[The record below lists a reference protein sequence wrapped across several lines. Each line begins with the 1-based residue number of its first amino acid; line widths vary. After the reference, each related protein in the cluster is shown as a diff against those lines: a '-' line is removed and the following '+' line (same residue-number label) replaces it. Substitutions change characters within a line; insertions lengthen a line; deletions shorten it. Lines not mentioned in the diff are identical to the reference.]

1 MNRTGTLLATALV
14 SLILGT
20 SGSTRAE
27 VAVDL
32 GIKEIYTNNLRK
44 DSSDYE
50 DWFTTR
56 SVALKVYPLSTI
68 EVSLGY
74 DDAVYRK
81 SNELNSVGG
90 QASIGFVPTSEHSIL
105 SVYLESRLDL
115 RYYHEDS
122 RDNDN
127 RGVHLSAVADFHPPV
142 LPMSLRGGVI
152 FSSSKYPRS
161 DDLDKETVDLVG
173 GLNWVFLGRNS
184 LDIEA
189 GASFATA
196 TFLDTLGYDTQKEER
211 VVIFN
216 HPYDLTT
223 PDQLDGNL
231 RMFSVSPRYSRP
243 LDFLQSGLSILYSYQ
258 KICNIRRRFIQRP
271 SQESLSPWVSIWEGW
286 SIGFELKSYLVPR
299 MIVTTGSTYWDKE
312 YYSTLGANENSVW
325 ISDIVRMDLKR
336 RTFLTLERPVTI
348 DTDHVLKP
356 TLTVDYTNNTSA
368 DPRYTYT
375 DWSVTL
381 SLSTTL

>member
-1 MNRTGTLLATALV
+1 MNRTSTLLATALV
-14 SLILGT
+14 SLILGA

-56 SVALKVYPLSTI
+56 SASLKVYPLSTV
-68 EVSLGY
+68 EVTFGY

-90 QASIGFVPTSEHSIL
+90 QLSIGFVPTSERSIL
-105 SVYLESRLDL
+105 SIYLESRLDL
-115 RYYHEDS
+115 RHYHEDS
-122 RDNDN
+122 RDNNN
-127 RGVHLSAVADFHPPV
+127 RGIHLSAVTDLHPSSWPI
-142 LPMSLRGGVI
+142 SLRGGMI
-152 FSSSKYPRS
+152 FSSSKYPHS
-161 DDLDKETVDLVG
+161 DDLDKETIDLVG
-173 GLNWVFLGRNS
+173 GLNWVFLGRNT

-189 GASFATA
+189 GASFASA
-196 TFLDTLGYDTQKEER
+196 TFLDTLGRDKDNER

-216 HPYDLTT
+216 HPYDLTI
-223 PDQLDGNL
+223 PDRMDGNL
-231 RMFSVSPRYSRP
+231 RMFSISPRYSRP
-243 LDFLQSGLSILYSYQ
+243 IDFLQSGLNVLYSYQ
-258 KICNIRRRFIQRP
+258 KICNIRHRFIQRP
-271 SQESLSPWVSIWEGW
+271 SQESLSPWVSVWKGW

-312 YYSTLGANENSVW
+312 YYSTLGVNEFSAW
-325 ISDIVRMDLKR
+325 SSDIVRLDLKR
-336 RTFLTLERPVTI
+336 RTFLTLERPVI
-348 DTDHVLKP
+348 ISTDRVLKP

-381 SLSTTL
+381 GLSTTL